1 MKILLAED
9 EAQLNRVVTVAMQ
22 KSGYEVDSVFNGQEA
37 VDAVKKHPYDVIIM
51 DIMMPVKNGLEAV
64 KEIRATGDKTYIM
77 MLTAKSEIDDKVTG
91 LDVGAD
97 DYLTKPFSLK
107 ELFARLRSKE
117 RRSEDYNS
125 KQELNYD
132 NLKLDLNSQEL
143 SSNNSISLSKQE
155 TSLMRYF
162 LLNPGKQLSTREL
175 FNHVWKEEDE
185 TEDVVWVYISYLR
198 SKLQSIGA
206 HVKILGEKGGSFS
219 LTRA

>member
-1 MKILLAED
+1 M
-9 EAQLNRVVTVAMQ
+9 
-22 KSGYEVDSVFNGQEA
+22 
-37 VDAVKKHPYDVIIM
+37 
-51 DIMMPVKNGLEAV
+51 
-64 KEIRATGDKTYIM
+64 
-77 MLTAKSEIDDKVTG
+77 
-91 LDVGAD
+91 
-97 DYLTKPFSLK
+97 
-107 ELFARLRSKE
+107 ARLRSKE

-143 SSNNSISLSKQE
+143 SSNNSLSLSKQE